1 MYSVPRRLL
10 ILLVLAGTVVA
21 ACQPAPSPTP
31 QAPAQTVPAPTP
43 QPGAPSPAPVT
54 SVPTVEQSITFP
66 IASDLGTLDPARM
79 VVEPDFLVGQNL
91 YNGLYRL
98 DEQQRI
104 VPDIAASPPD
114 ISADGL
120 THTMKLRTDVVF
132 SNGKPV
138 TARDVLYSWN
148 RAAAKQD
155 PYAFIFENVEGY
167 EAVASGAATV
177 LTGLEAPDDY
187 TVVARLTQPAPYF
200 TTELTLWSSWIVD
213 KETIERL
220 GEDTWWTTP
229 EGLIGTG
236 PFKMVTR
243 IPNQL
248 YEFTPVEGWWGGSTG
263 ALTQVQI
270 EVIPDPTSQI
280 AKYESGDLDLVGYA
294 FNSITPEDA
303 LRYKNDPALSEQL
316 HIEGYWLTIDL
327 GFNHKTGPFAGAD
340 GLLGRRALS
349 LAIDRGQLVQVSCA
363 EGILCGPATGGLIA
377 PGHNGYLG
385 DGADANALFDPAA
398 AKAAYEE
405 WDPDHSKLA
414 DVRLT
419 YPAGN
424 AVYQRVFENLQAQW
438 TENLGITIELEP
450 VERATYSEGRSK
462 QSYILFQNG
471 WGADFDH
478 PQNWFSS
485 SWTCTAP
492 ANRTGYCNPEFDALA
507 QRADR
512 EPLDESLPIY
522 KQMGTMLVDDVAFAP
537 LYYLTRQFIIHENVQ
552 GAGSRG
558 GVWENRW
565 TEISVITP

>member
-1 MYSVPRRLL
+1 VTAESVVPT
-10 ILLVLAGTVVA
+10 AEVVA
-21 ACQPAPSPTP
+21 TN
-31 QAPAQTVPAPTP
+31 VPA
-43 QPGAPSPAPVT
+43 
-54 SVPTVEQSITFP
+54 VEQTLSFP

-98 DEQQRI
+98 DKNQKI
-104 VPDIAASPPD
+104 VPDIA
-114 ISADGL
+114 SALPEVSEDGL
-120 THTMKLRTDVVF
+120 THVMKLRTDVVF

-138 TARDVLYSWN
+138 TSKDVLYTWN

-155 PYAFIFENVEGY
+155 PYAFIFENVVGY
-167 EAVASGAATV
+167 DKVASGESKT
-177 LTGLEAPDDY
+177 LSGLEAPDDY
-187 TVVARLTQPAPYF
+187 TVVAKLTQPAPYF

-213 KETIERL
+213 QATIEKL

-229 EGLIGTG
+229 EGLVGTG

-243 IPNQL
+243 KPNQL
-248 YEFTPVEGWWGGSTG
+248 YEFEPVAGWWGGSTG
-263 ALTQVQI
+263 TLTKVRI
-270 EVIPDPTSQI
+270 EVIPDQTSQI

-303 LRYKNDPALSEQL
+303 IRFKSDPKLSSQL
-316 HIEGYWLTIDL
+316 HIEGYWLTVEL
-327 GFNHKTGPFAGAD
+327 GFNHKKGPFAGD
-340 GLLGRRALS
+340 GGLPGRRALS
-349 LAIDRGQLVQVSCA
+349 LAIDREQMVQVSCA
-363 EGILCGPATGGLIA
+363 QGVLCGPATGGLIA

-385 DGADANALFDPAA
+385 DGADINAKFNPTE
-398 AKAAYEE
+398 AKALLEQ
-405 WDPDHSKLA
+405 WDPDHSKLSE
-414 DVRLT
+414 VSLN

-424 AVYQRVFENLQAQW
+424 PVYQRVFENLQAQW
-438 TENLGITIELEP
+438 TDNLGITLKLDP
-450 VERATYSEGRSK
+450 VERATYSEQRSK
-462 QSYILFQNG
+462 QNYFLFQNG

-507 QRADR
+507 KQADMLLIDQAL
-512 EPLDESLPIY
+512 PLY
-522 KQMGTMLVDDVAFAP
+522 KQMGMMLVDDVAFAP
-537 LYYLTRQFIIHENVQ
+537 LYYLTRQFIIQPYVQ

-565 TEISVITP
+565 TEISITKP